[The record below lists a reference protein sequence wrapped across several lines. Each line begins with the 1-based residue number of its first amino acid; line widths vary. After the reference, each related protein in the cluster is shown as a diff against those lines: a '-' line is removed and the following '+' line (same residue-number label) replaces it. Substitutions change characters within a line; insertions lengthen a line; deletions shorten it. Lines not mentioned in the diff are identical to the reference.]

1 MKKSVEL
8 PGHAAGKALV
18 TGGAGAI
25 GGRLVRRL
33 LKEGWEV
40 DVVDD
45 LSSGFSRSVPPE
57 VKLRVASILDPG
69 FLAALGTGDGY
80 DLVVHLAALF
90 ANQNSVEHPEEDL
103 AVNASGTLKILLALR
118 DAPWRERL
126 RRFVYS
132 SSSCVYG
139 SATGLMSEQSAL
151 RPETPYAISK
161 LAGEQYARF
170 FFEQYGLPCVSLR
183 LFNSFGPGEFPG
195 RYRNVVPN
203 FVAAALAGR
212 PLRITGTGLETRD
225 FTFVEDLV
233 EGFLRASL
241 HPAAVGEVFNIGTGR
256 EVAIGDLARRIVAI
270 TNSKSEV
277 ELVGRRDWDK
287 VARRCADISKARQ
300 VLEFSPE
307 KDLDEGLRETAEW
320 LASSTAVS
328 ERPE

>member
-1 MKKSVEL
+1 MKKSDEL
-8 PGHAAGKALV
+8 PGPPVGRALV

-40 DVVDD
+40 EIVDD
-45 LSSGFSRSVPPE
+45 LSSGFSSSVPPE
-57 VKLRVASILDPG
+57 VKLRVVSILDPE
-69 FLAALGTGDGY
+69 FLAALRTGDGY

-90 ANQNSVEHPEEDL
+90 ANQNSVDHPEEDL

-118 DAPWRERL
+118 DASWRKRL
-126 RRFVYS
+126 RRVVYS

-139 SATGLMSEQSAL
+139 SATGIMSEQSAL

-195 RYRNVVPN
+195 RYRNVVPK

-225 FTFVEDLV
+225 FTFVEDIV
-233 EGFLRASL
+233 DGFFLGSL
-241 HPAAVGEVFNIGTGR
+241 HPAAVGEVFNLGTGR
-256 EVAIGDLARRIVAI
+256 EVAIGELARRIIAI

-277 ELVGRRDWDK
+277 ELMDRRDWDK

-300 VLEFSPE
+300 VLAFSPE
-307 KDLDEGLRETAEW
+307 KDLDEALRETAEW
-320 LASSTAVS
+320 LASSTVGS
-328 ERPE
+328 ERLE